1 MKMETTYQICGGIA
15 NTILVR
21 KMENYSNESS
31 EKERG
36 RERER
41 EKKERKKSQA

>member
-1 MKMETTYQICGGIA
+1 
-15 NTILVR
+15 
-21 KMENYSNESS
+21 MENYSNESS

-41 EKKERKKSQA
+41 EKKERKKSQAWPNDVSQGHRKTRTNQTPNE